1 MHLPVVSRFGGLGRR
16 RLVLFAVVAT
26 VLVVIGS
33 AFAINVARD
42 HLAGAGPVPAQ
53 DQPGPALLVPGYG
66 GGTAALEVL
75 ATAIRA
81 TGRIAT
87 VVPALDDGTGDL
99 DRQADA
105 LDNAVR
111 RVEADN
117 GGSVDII
124 GYSAGG
130 VVARLWAQRHDGAHR
145 ARRIVTLGAPH
156 HGTKLAAAGIL
167 LAPGACPKACQQ
179 LAPGSPLLRS
189 LTTPVPS
196 PPRWLAVWT
205 DQDQTVT
212 PPDSGHLEGAVNVAV
227 QALCPQR
234 PVSHS
239 QLPTDSAV
247 TAVVLQA
254 LGADPLVAP
263 DAAACAG

>member
-1 MHLPVVSRFGGLGRR
+1 
-16 RLVLFAVVAT
+16 VAT
-26 VLVVIGS
+26 RS
-33 AFAINVARD
+33 PR
-42 HLAGAGPVPAQ
+42 
-53 DQPGPALLVPGYG
+53 
-66 GGTAALEVL
+66 
-75 ATAIRA
+75 
-81 TGRIAT
+81 
-87 VVPALDDGTGDL
+87 
-99 DRQADA
+99 
-105 LDNAVR
+105 
-111 RVEADN
+111 
-117 GGSVDII
+117 
-124 GYSAGG
+124 
-130 VVARLWAQRHDGAHR
+130 VVARLGRAAAARSSGSRTSWTPSSVLPEPAAPVRVPGPLWAQRHDGAHR
-145 ARRIVTLGAPH
+145 ARRVVTLGAPH

-239 QLPTDSAV
+239 QLPTDGAV
-247 TAVVLQA
+247 TSVVLQA
-254 LGADPLVAP
+254 IGADPLVAP
-263 DAAACAG
+263 DPAACAG